1 MIYIAALSYSFH
13 LSNDKNKK
21 NSSRKSGKSNVSGST
36 SMGNSAIQNASG
48 LAKCDNHNCRKYDND
63 RENIEVIRGSFSI
76 VDDVKK
82 LYIDEFEEAKIEY
95 NNQQIRDDRKI
106 KDYFTHISNN
116 SKKDLA
122 CEIIIELGDME
133 FWNTKD
139 MDYKKKMTNVFKEQ
153 VNDLETVVPNFKI
166 ASAIIHYDETSPHL
180 HIIGVPIKYKN
191 KYGMSKQVGKSD
203 VFTKESLTK
212 IQDKM
217 RVRCMESFNKEYQ
230 VNYQLKTK
238 LKGRN
243 RDYHITEMENYQKI
257 KKSIEIHQNNL
268 KSAKEK
274 TEKLSNNISEIKEI
288 LEGLKAKGLIK
299 NQLVID
305 VKDRDKAIVFIDLID
320 KTIAEYQNIQ
330 ELSVTLKE
338 ISNELI
344 SNRQRLKL
352 LTKNNES
359 LNQEVDKLNEN
370 IKEKENE
377 IQELKKENHSLKSTL
392 EHFKDMIYRLV
403 QLLMDKIFVKKDKR
417 YEDFA
422 QELYEHGALDKDNF
436 KIISNPNK
444 LSESKDYVKEKDDI
458 EH

>member
-1 MIYIAALSYSFH
+1 MNLSYSFH

-82 LYIDEFEEAKIEY
+82 LYIDEFEEAKLEY
-95 NNQQIRDDRKI
+95 NNQQIREDRKI
-106 KDYFTHISNN
+106 EDYFTHISNN

-133 FWNTKD
+133 FWNSKD

-153 VNDLETVVPNFKI
+153 VNDLENVVPNFKI

-180 HIIGVPIKYKN
+180 HIIGVPVKYKN

-257 KKSIEIHQNNL
+257 KRSIEIHQSNL

-344 SNRQRLKL
+344 SNRQRLNL

-359 LNQEVDKLNEN
+359 LNKEVDKLNKN

-377 IQELKKENHSLKSTL
+377 IQELKEENYSLKSTL
-392 EHFKDMIYRLV
+392 EHFKEMIYRLV
-403 QLLMDKIFVKKDKR
+403 QFLLDKIFVKKDKR
-417 YEDFA
+417 YEEFA
-422 QELYEHGALDKDNF
+422 KDLYDYGALDKDNF
-436 KIISNPNK
+436 NLLSNPNK
-444 LSESKDYVKEKDDI
+444 LNNLKDYPKEKDDI
-458 EH
+458 DINF

>member
-1 MIYIAALSYSFH
+1 MIYIATLSYSFH

-36 SMGNSAIQNASG
+36 SMGNSAIQSASG

-76 VDDVKK
+76 VDDIKK
-82 LYIDEFEEAKIEY
+82 LYIDEFEEAKLEY
-95 NNQQIRDDRKI
+95 NNKQARDDRKI

-133 FWNTKD
+133 FWNTKVI
-139 MDYKKKMTNVFKEQ
+139 DYKKKMTNVFKEQ

-180 HIIGVPIKYKN
+180 HIIGVPVKYKN

-230 VNYQLKTK
+230 VNYQLKAK

-288 LEGLKAKGLIK
+288 LESLKAKGLIK

-377 IQELKKENHSLKSTL
+377 IQELKEENHSLKSTL

-403 QLLMDKIFVKKDKR
+403 QFLMDKIFVKKDKR
-417 YEDFA
+417 YEEFA
-422 QELYEHGALDKDNF
+422 KELYEHGALDKDNF
-436 KIISNPNK
+436 NLLSNPSK
-444 LSESKDYVKEKDDI
+444 LNNLKDYAIEKDDI